1 VNTEQITLLVA
12 GGAIGVYLLLLIDI
26 AYAVIRDHRTQ
37 D

>member
-1 VNTEQITLLVA
+1 VNAEQITLLAV
-12 GGAIGVYLLLLIDI
+12 GGAIGVYLLLLIEI